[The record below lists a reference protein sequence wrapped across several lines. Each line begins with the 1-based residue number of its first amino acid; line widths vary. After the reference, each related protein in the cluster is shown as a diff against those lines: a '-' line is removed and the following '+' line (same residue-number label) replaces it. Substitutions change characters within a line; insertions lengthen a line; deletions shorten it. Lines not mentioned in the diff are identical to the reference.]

1 VAGWRQPTGTPRPLA
16 GRVVHRGP
24 AAAVCDTHALVYYA
38 LGGHRL
44 GKQAA
49 ALFDACDARD
59 ATIYVPAVVV
69 LEFGFVIGGRRSPS
83 ATSLRDFFEGLFT
96 NPAYQ
101 PFDLTPEQV
110 FLADEA
116 RPNND
121 PFDRLICAAA
131 RRLDLPLITRD
142 ADIERWGQV
151 RVVW

>member
-1 VAGWRQPTGTPRPLA
+1 MRSSPP
-16 GRVVHRGP
+16 
-24 AAAVCDTHALVYYA
+24 AAVCDTHALAYYA
-38 LGGHRL
+38 FGSQRL
-44 GKQAA
+44 GKRAA
-49 ALFDACDARD
+49 ALFDACDARQ
-59 ATIYVPAVVV
+59 ATIYVPAVVI
-69 LEFGFVIGGRRSPS
+69 LEFGFVLRGRRSPS
-83 ATSLRDFFEGLFT
+83 ATPLRDFFEDLFA

-110 FLADEA
+110 FLADEV

-142 ADIERWGQV
+142 VDIERWGQV